1 MIFKTKQK
9 TDNYQDEY
17 IVALDIGTEFVK
29 ALIARLEGNDI
40 KIVGVGRAQQ
50 ELSDMHSGAIAD
62 IAGVVRNCETALAAL
77 KSKRAYRRSAVW
89 LVSLASW

>member
-50 ELSDMHSGAIAD
+50 ELSDMQIG
-62 IAGVVRNCETALAAL
+62 
-77 KSKRAYRRSAVW
+77 RASCRERV
-89 LVSLASW
+89 